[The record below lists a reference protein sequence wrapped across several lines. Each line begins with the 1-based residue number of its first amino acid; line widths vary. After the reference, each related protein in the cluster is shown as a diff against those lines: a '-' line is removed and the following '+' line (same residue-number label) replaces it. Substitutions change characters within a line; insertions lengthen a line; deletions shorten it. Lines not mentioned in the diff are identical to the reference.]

1 MFEWLF
7 KYPTDVYGQAEFTL
21 ATELAAAW
29 WILIAAAALALLGAS
44 LLRLA
49 RVGGRLTRWSG
60 PRRVAVFGFQ
70 AATLGVI
77 LALLAEPTL
86 VVRQLKPG
94 ANTVA
99 VLIDDSESMSLDAG
113 AGESR
118 HALARR
124 LAERDIVPGVG
135 ERSSVALFR
144 FAEGARRIESPDALA
159 TDGGR
164 TRLITSLTE
173 AAAAFDSEALA
184 AVIVLTDGAA
194 NADAGDDLGTLL
206 AAGVPVHTVGIG
218 PEANA
223 GDVELAAVELPRTV
237 PPGSEVTARLTLRH
251 ATAGDVRVRVRAGEA
266 VLAATTVAL
275 RPEGAVTSVDLDVP
289 SGRPGLR
296 ELTFEIEPPPGDPLS
311 RNDVRRQLLEVAERR
326 HRVLY
331 LEGEP
336 RWEYKFLRRAV
347 AEDDVMDIVSW
358 LRTTPRKTYRQ
369 GVARAE
375 ELAAG
380 FPDELSN
387 LYAYDVVV
395 LGSLPAAALDDEQH
409 AWLESFVGRRGGG
422 LLALAGRHALADGGW
437 DVAPLAQALP
447 VSLVRGDGPTYRFV
461 EGAARPALEGG
472 ASPVAAIGA
481 GESDGWAGLP
491 RLADYQALGPPK
503 PGATVLLEW
512 VGEETVAPLLVE
524 QPYGFGRTAVLASA
538 TTWRWRMRTP
548 PDDPRHG
555 LFWRQLLR
563 HLAHAAQQR
572 ERVTVEGGPD
582 ALAVRLALRDER
594 YEPVVDADVSATITG
609 PDGTAF
615 EGTLA
620 AGAERGAFE
629 ARWRP
634 GVPGVYRVDVTA
646 ESGAG
651 ERERRATRFARV
663 GGEDVE
669 YFGATLNRP
678 LLERIAEATGGR
690 YWEPG
695 SVAGIARTVA
705 LEGAGVQEMRALPL
719 WDAPFFYVLIVL
731 LKCVEWGLRR
741 WWGSI

>member
-1 MFEWLF
+1 MLEWLL
-7 KYPTDVYGQAEFTL
+7 KYPLDVYREAEFTF
-21 ATELAAAW
+21 ATDLTPAW
-29 WILIAAAALALLGAS
+29 WILIGAVAVALLAAS

-49 RVGGRLTRWSG
+49 RMGGRLARWPVS
-60 PRRVAVFGFQ
+60 RRLVVFGFQ

-113 AGESR
+113 GGESR
-118 HALARR
+118 LALARR
-124 LAERDIVPGVG
+124 IAERDIVPGVG
-135 ERSSVALFR
+135 ERSSVALFQ
-144 FAEGARRIESPDALA
+144 FAEGARRIESLDVLA
-159 TDGGR
+159 ADGGR
-164 TRLITSLTE
+164 TRLLTSLTE
-173 AAAAFDSEALA
+173 AATAFSTEALA
-184 AVIVLTDGAA
+184 AVIVVTDGAT

-223 GDVELAAVELPRTV
+223 GDVELSTVELPRTV
-237 PPGSEVTARLTLRH
+237 PPGSEVAARLTLRH
-251 ATAGDVRVRVRAGEA
+251 ATTGDVRVRVRDGEA
-266 VLAATTVAL
+266 VLAAKTVAL
-275 RPEGAVTSVDLDVP
+275 RTEGAVTSVDIAVP

-296 ELTFEIEPPPGDPLS
+296 ELTFEIEPPPGDPLP
-311 RNDVRRQLLEVAERR
+311 RNDIRRQLLEVAEHR
-326 HRVLY
+326 HRVLH

-369 GVARAE
+369 GVAGAEDLAEGFPE
-375 ELAAG
+375 ELS
-380 FPDELSN
+380 E

-422 LLALAGRHALADGGW
+422 LLALAGRDALADGGW
-437 DVAPLAQALP
+437 DVAPLGKALP
-447 VSLVRGDGPTYRFV
+447 VTLERGDVPTYRFV
-461 EGAARPALEGG
+461 EGAARPAAEGR
-472 ASPVAAIGA
+472 ASPVAALGA

-491 RLADYQALGPPK
+491 RLADYQELGPPK

-524 QPYGFGRTAVLASA
+524 QPYGFGRAAVLASA

-563 HLAHAAQQR
+563 HLAQAAQQR
-572 ERVTVEGGPD
+572 DRITVEGGPD

-594 YEPVVDADVSATITG
+594 YEPVADADVRAKVTG
-609 PDGTAF
+609 PDGAAF
-615 EGTLA
+615 EGTLD
-620 AGAERGAFE
+620 AGAESGAFE

-634 GVPGVYRVDVTA
+634 GVPGVYRVDVTR
-646 ESGAG
+646 AG
-651 ERERRATRFARV
+651 EGEHLATRFARV
-663 GGEDVE
+663 GGDDVE

-678 LLERIAEATGGR
+678 FLERIAEATGGR

-695 SVAGIARTVA
+695 NVAGIARTVA
-705 LEGAGVQEMRALPL
+705 LEGAGVQERRALPL

-731 LKCVEWGLRR
+731 LKCLEWGLRR

>member
-7 KYPTDVYGQAEFTL
+7 KYPSDVYREAEFTF
-21 ATELAAAW
+21 ATALGPVW
-29 WILIAAAALALLGAS
+29 WMLIGTVAVALLAAS

-49 RVGGRLTRWSG
+49 RLGGRLGRWPV
-60 PRRVAVFGFQ
+60 PRRLVILGFQ
-70 AATLGVI
+70 GATIGVI
-77 LALLAEPTL
+77 LALLAQPTL

-99 VLIDDSESMSLDAG
+99 LLIDDSQSMSLDAG
-113 AGESR
+113 GGESR
-118 HALARR
+118 LALARR
-124 LAERDIVPGVG
+124 LAARDIAPAVG
-135 ERSSVALFR
+135 ERSGVALFR
-144 FAEGARRIESPDALA
+144 FAAGARRIESLDALTA
-159 TDGGR
+159 DGPR
-164 TRLITSLTE
+164 TRLLPALTE
-173 AAAAFDSEALA
+173 AATAFNTEALA
-184 AVIVLTDGAA
+184 AVVVLTDGAA
-194 NADAGDDLGTLL
+194 DADAGDDLGALL

-251 ATAGDVRVRVRAGEA
+251 ATVGDVRVRVRDGEA
-266 VLAATTVAL
+266 VLAAKTIAL
-275 RPEGAVTSVDLDVP
+275 RTEGTVTSVDIAVP

-296 ELTFEIEPPPGDPLS
+296 ELTFEVEPPPGDPLP

-326 HRVLY
+326 HRVLH

-369 GVARAE
+369 GVAGAE
-375 ELAAG
+375 ELAEG
-380 FPDELSN
+380 FPNELSK

-409 AWLESFVGRRGGG
+409 AWLESFVGKRGGG
-422 LLALAGRHALADGGW
+422 LLALAGRDALADGGW
-437 DVAPLAQALP
+437 DVAPLAKALP
-447 VSLVRGDGPTYRFV
+447 VTLERGDGPTYRFV
-461 EGAARPALEGG
+461 EGAARPAVEGRT
-472 ASPVAAIGA
+472 SPVAAVGA

-491 RLADYQALGPPK
+491 RLADYQTLGPVK

-512 VGEETVAPLLVE
+512 VAEETVAPLLVE

-563 HLAHAAQQR
+563 HLAQAAQQR
-572 ERVTVEGGPD
+572 DRVTVEGGPD

-594 YEPVVDADVSATITG
+594 YDPVADADVRAKVTG
-609 PDGTAF
+609 PDGAAF

-620 AGAERGAFE
+620 AGAESGAFE
-629 ARWRP
+629 AQWQPR
-634 GVPGVYRVDVTA
+634 VPGVYRVDVTRA
-646 ESGAG
+646 DEG
-651 ERERRATRFARV
+651 EPLATRFARV

-690 YWEPG
+690 YWEPDG
-695 SVAGIARTVA
+695 VAGIARTVA
-705 LEGAGVQEMRALPL
+705 LEGAGVKERRALPL

-741 WWGSI
+741 WWGGI

>member
-1 MFEWLF
+1 MLEWLF
-7 KYPTDVYGQAEFTL
+7 KYPSDVYREAEFAFATDL
-21 ATELAAAW
+21 APAW
-29 WILIAAAALALLGAS
+29 WIVLGAAALAVLGAS
-44 LLRLA
+44 LLQRGRLA
-49 RVGGRLTRWSG
+49 RWPA
-60 PRRVAVFGFQ
+60 PRRLVVFCFQ

-77 LALLAEPTL
+77 LALLAQPTL

-113 AGESR
+113 GGESR
-118 HALARR
+118 LALARR
-124 LAERDIVPGVG
+124 VAARDIVPRIG
-135 ERSSVALFR
+135 ERSTVALFG
-144 FAEGARRIESPDALA
+144 FAEGARRIESVETLTA
-159 TDGGR
+159 DGGR
-164 TRLITSLTE
+164 TRLFASLTE
-173 AAAAFDSEALA
+173 AATAFDTEALA

-194 NADAGDDLGTLL
+194 NADGGDDPGSLL

-218 PEANA
+218 PEVNA

-251 ATAGDVRVRVRAGEA
+251 ATVGDVRLRVRDGEA
-266 VLAATTVAL
+266 VLAAKTIAL
-275 RPEGAVTSVDLDVP
+275 GPEGTVTRVDIAVP

-296 ELTFEIEPPPGDPLS
+296 ELTFEIEPPPGDSLP

-326 HRVLY
+326 HRVLH

-369 GVARAE
+369 GVTGAE
-375 ELAAG
+375 ELAEG
-380 FPDELSN
+380 FPDELSK

-395 LGSLPAAALDDEQH
+395 LGSLPAAALDDQQH
-409 AWLESFVGRRGGG
+409 AWLESFVGKRGGG
-422 LLALAGRHALADGGW
+422 LLALAGRDALADGGW
-437 DVAPLAQALP
+437 DVTPLAKALP
-447 VSLVRGDGPTYRFV
+447 VTLERGDTPTYGFV
-461 EGAARPALEGG
+461 EGAARPAVQGR
-472 ASPVAAIGA
+472 ASPVVAIGA

-491 RLADYQALGPPK
+491 RLADYQALGPAK

-548 PDDPRHG
+548 PEDPRHG

-563 HLAHAAQQR
+563 HLAQAAQQR
-572 ERVTVEGGPD
+572 DRVTVEGGPD

-594 YEPVVDADVSATITG
+594 YEPVADADVRAKVTG

-620 AGAERGAFE
+620 AGAESGAFE
-629 ARWRP
+629 GSWRP
-634 GVPGVYRVDVTA
+634 GLPGVYRVDVTA
-646 ESGAG
+646 RAG
-651 ERERRATRFARV
+651 HGEHASTRFARV

-690 YWEPG
+690 YWDAD

-705 LEGAGVQEMRALPL
+705 LEGAGVQERRALPL
-719 WDAPFFYVLIVL
+719 WDAPFFYFLIVL

-741 WWGSI
+741 WWGAI

>member
-1 MFEWLF
+1 MLEWLF
-7 KYPTDVYGQAEFTL
+7 KYPSDVYREAEFMFATGL
-21 ATELAAAW
+21 APAW
-29 WILIAAAALALLGAS
+29 WVLIGAVAVALLAAS

-49 RVGGRLTRWSG
+49 CLGGRLARWPVS
-60 PRRVAVFGFQ
+60 RRLVVFGFQ

-86 VVRQLKPG
+86 VVRQLKSG

-113 AGESR
+113 GGKSR
-118 HALARR
+118 LALARR
-124 LAERDIVPGVG
+124 LAAGDIVPGVG

-144 FAEGARRIESPDALA
+144 FAEGARRIESLDALSA
-159 TDGGR
+159 DGNR
-164 TRLITSLTE
+164 TRLVTSLTE
-173 AAAAFDSEALA
+173 AVTTFNAEALA

-194 NADAGDDLGTLL
+194 NADAGDDLGALL

-218 PEANA
+218 PEANT
-223 GDVELAAVELPRTV
+223 GDVELSAVELPRTV

-251 ATAGDVRVRVRAGEA
+251 ATAGDVRVRVRDGEA
-266 VLAATTVAL
+266 VLAARTVAL
-275 RPEGAVTSVDLDVP
+275 RADGAVTSVDIAIP

-296 ELTFEIEPPPGDPLS
+296 ELSFEIEPPPGDPLS
-311 RNDVRRQLLEVAERR
+311 RNDVRRRLLDVAERR
-326 HRVLY
+326 HRVLH

-369 GVARAE
+369 GVAGAE
-375 ELAAG
+375 ELAEG
-380 FPDELSN
+380 FPDELSK

-395 LGSLPAAALDDEQH
+395 LGSLPAAALDDAQH
-409 AWLESFVGRRGGG
+409 AWLESFVGKRGGG
-422 LLALAGRHALADGGW
+422 LLALAGRDALADGGW
-437 DVAPLAQALP
+437 DVAPLAKALP
-447 VSLVRGDGPTYRFV
+447 VTLKRGEKPTYRFV
-461 EGAARPALEGG
+461 EGTAHPAVEGH
-472 ASPVAAIGA
+472 ASPVAALGA

-512 VGEETVAPLLVE
+512 VGEDTVAPLLIE

-563 HLAHAAQQR
+563 HLAQAAQQR
-572 ERVTVEGGPD
+572 DRVTVEGGPD
-582 ALAVRLALRDER
+582 ALAVRLALRDQR
-594 YEPVVDADVSATITG
+594 YEPVAEADVRAKVTG
-609 PDGTAF
+609 PDGAAF

-620 AGAERGAFE
+620 AGAARGAFE
-629 ARWRP
+629 GLWRP

-646 ESGAG
+646 RAG
-651 ERERRATRFARV
+651 GGEHLATRFARV
-663 GGEDVE
+663 GGEAVE

-695 SVAGIARTVA
+695 NVGGIARTVA
-705 LEGAGVQEMRALPL
+705 LEGAGVQERRALPL

-731 LKCVEWGLRR
+731 LKCLEWGLRR

>member
-7 KYPTDVYGQAEFTL
+7 KYPSDVYREAVFTFGTDL
-21 ATELAAAW
+21 APAW
-29 WILIAAAALALLGAS
+29 WILIGAVAVALLAAS
-44 LLRLA
+44 LVRRGRLA
-49 RVGGRLTRWSG
+49 RWPV
-60 PRRVAVFGFQ
+60 PRRLVVFGFQ

-86 VVRQLKPG
+86 MVRQLKPG

-113 AGESR
+113 SGESR
-118 HALARR
+118 LAVARR
-124 LAERDIVPGVG
+124 LAARDIVPGVG

-144 FAEGARRIESPDALA
+144 FAEGARRIESLDALSA
-159 TDGGR
+159 DGGR
-164 TRLITSLTE
+164 TRVLASLAE
-173 AAAAFDSEALA
+173 AAGAFDTDALA

-194 NADAGDDLGTLL
+194 NADAGDDPGTLL

-218 PEANA
+218 PGANP
-223 GDVELAAVELPRTV
+223 GDVELSSVALPRTV
-237 PPGSEVTARLTLRH
+237 PPGSEVTAWLTLRH
-251 ATAGDVRVRVRAGEA
+251 ATAGDVRLRVRDGED
-266 VLAATTVAL
+266 VLAAKTIAL
-275 RPEGAVTSVDLDVP
+275 RTEGAVTSVEMAVP

-296 ELTFEIEPPPGDPLS
+296 ELTFEIEPPPGDPLP

-326 HRVLY
+326 HRVLH

-369 GVARAE
+369 GVSE
-375 ELAAG
+375 VDELAEG
-380 FPDELSN
+380 FPDDLSK
-387 LYAYDVVV
+387 LYAYDVVI

-409 AWLESFVGRRGGG
+409 AWLESFVGKRGGG
-422 LLALAGRHALADGGW
+422 LLALAGRDALADGGW
-437 DVAPLAQALP
+437 DVTPLARALP
-447 VSLVRGDGPTYRFV
+447 VTLERSERASYRSV
-461 EGAARPALEGG
+461 EGAARPAPEGRG
-472 ASPVAAIGA
+472 SPVASPVGLTGA

-491 RLADYQALGPPK
+491 RLADYQALGPVK

-512 VGEETVAPLLVE
+512 VGDETVAPLLVE
-524 QPYGFGRTAVLASA
+524 QPYGFGRAAVLASA

-563 HLAHAAQQR
+563 HLAQAAQQR
-572 ERVTVEGGPD
+572 DRVTVEGGPD

-594 YEPVVDADVSATITG
+594 YDPVADADVRATITG

-620 AGAERGAFE
+620 AGAENGAFE
-629 ARWRP
+629 ARWQP
-634 GVPGVYRVDVTA
+634 GAPGVYRVDVTA
-646 ESGAG
+646 RARQNEHV
-651 ERERRATRFARV
+651 ATRFARV
-663 GGEDVE
+663 GADDFE

-690 YWEPG
+690 YWEPD

-705 LEGAGVQEMRALPL
+705 LEGAGVREQRALPL

-731 LKCVEWGLRR
+731 LKCLEWGLRR
-741 WWGSI
+741 WWGGI

>member
-1 MFEWLF
+1 MLEWLF
-7 KYPTDVYGQAEFTL
+7 KYPSDVYREAEFAF
-21 ATELAAAW
+21 ATDLGPAW
-29 WILIAAAALALLGAS
+29 WILIGAVAVVLLAAS
-44 LLRLA
+44 LFRLA
-49 RVGGRLTRWSG
+49 RWGGRLARWPV
-60 PRRVAVFGFQ
+60 PRRLVVFGFQ

-113 AGESR
+113 GGESR
-118 HALARR
+118 LALARR
-124 LAERDIVPGVG
+124 VAARDIVPDVG

-144 FAEGARRIESPDALA
+144 FAEGARRVESLGTLTP
-159 TDGGR
+159 GGDR
-164 TRLITSLTE
+164 TRLLASLTE
-173 AAAAFDSEALA
+173 AATAFDTEALA

-194 NADAGDDLGTLL
+194 NADADDDLGSLL

-223 GDVELAAVELPRTV
+223 GDVELSAVELPRTV

-251 ATAGDVRVRVRAGEA
+251 AAAGDVRVRVRDGEA
-266 VLAATTVAL
+266 VLAARTVAL
-275 RPEGAVTSVDLDVP
+275 REDGAVTSVEIAVP
-289 SGRPGLR
+289 TGRPGLR
-296 ELTFEIEPPPGDPLS
+296 ELSFEIEPPPGDPLS
-311 RNDVRRQLLEVAERR
+311 RNDVRRRLLDVAERR
-326 HRVLY
+326 HRVLH

-369 GVARAE
+369 GVAGAE
-375 ELAAG
+375 ELAEG
-380 FPDELSN
+380 FPDALSK

-422 LLALAGRHALADGGW
+422 LLALAGRDALADGGW
-437 DVAPLAQALP
+437 DVAPLAKALP
-447 VSLVRGDGPTYRFV
+447 VTLERGEKPTYRFV
-461 EGAARPALEGG
+461 EGTAHPAVEGH
-472 ASPVAAIGA
+472 ASPVAALGA

-512 VGEETVAPLLVE
+512 VGEDTVAPLLIE

-563 HLAHAAQQR
+563 HLAQAARQR
-572 ERVTVEGGPD
+572 DRVTVEGGPD
-582 ALAVRLALRDER
+582 ALAVRLALRDKR
-594 YEPVVDADVSATITG
+594 YEPVADADVRAKVTG

-620 AGAERGAFE
+620 AGAESGAFE
-629 ARWRP
+629 AMWRP
-634 GVPGVYRVDVTA
+634 GVPGVYRVDVTR
-646 ESGAG
+646 AG
-651 ERERRATRFARV
+651 EGEHLATRFARV
-663 GGEDVE
+663 GGEAVE

-695 SVAGIARTVA
+695 NVGGIARTVA
-705 LEGAGVQEMRALPL
+705 LEGAGVRERPALPL

-731 LKCVEWGLRR
+731 LKCLEWGLRR